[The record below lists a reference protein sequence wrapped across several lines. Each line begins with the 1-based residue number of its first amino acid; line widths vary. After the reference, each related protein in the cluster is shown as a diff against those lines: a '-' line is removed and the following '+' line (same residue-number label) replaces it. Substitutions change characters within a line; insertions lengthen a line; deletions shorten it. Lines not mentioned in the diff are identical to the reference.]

1 MPKEKLTRRFILV
14 AVAAGTIGFL
24 IPNCPAQEIVF
35 SPQTVVGKKPKA
47 LQLWAVSGRVTL
59 PARPPVAAVI
69 YALAAKHGI
78 SYVDPVVAAER
89 LNRRDQR
96 SLAAKLFRWGSYFET
111 GTTELVNLK
120 VIATSNQVGIG
131 LNIAMGIVNALLPAV
146 QKDIPVPDP
155 GIVARTISSSLLM
168 DAQGSLSGMF
178 WAEPAE
184 TQGFVE
190 TLDP

>member
-1 MPKEKLTRRFILV
+1 MRPFIIV
-14 AVAAGTIGFL
+14 SAIAIGFL
-24 IPNCPAQEIVF
+24 IPSCRAQQIVF

-78 SYVDPVVAAER
+78 AFVDPTVAAGR
-89 LNRRDQR
+89 LNARDQK
-96 SLAAKLFRWGSYFET
+96 SLAAKIFRWGSYFET
-111 GTTELVNLK
+111 GAAELVNLK
-120 VIATSNQVGIG
+120 VIATSNQVSIG
-131 LNIAMGIVNALLPAV
+131 LNVGMGIVNALLPAV

-155 GIVARTISSSLLM
+155 GIAARIISSSLLM
-168 DAQGSLSGMF
+168 DAQGALSGMF